1 MRLAATRVME
11 GYLLNSGM
19 VLGISYYHSRV
30 RFRTTE
36 SKGIEFHPKDKV
48 QVLGVP
54 SQMVALGDRSDRG
67 PSVVSS
73 NREHLPFLVFT
84 MDDGTTQTYSTG
96 ETFYLWRY

>member
-1 MRLAATRVME
+1 MRLVATRVME

-54 SQMVALGDRSDRG
+54 AQWVAIGDRSIHG
-67 PSVVSS
+67 PVVVSS
-73 NREHLPFLVFT
+73 NREHHPFLVFT
-84 MDDGTTQTYSTG
+84 MDDGTTQTYSIG